1 MLLTTDEAGRC
12 HLHIAADLAGE
23 GAGVARFHALLRAEA
38 AKLAALGDTSPLEDR
53 MVRALEVLADR
64 QAALDLS
71 AGSQVTARSA
81 TRSKRS
87 HSVVTVTPRS

>member
-1 MLLTTDEAGRC
+1 MQLTTDEAGRC
-12 HLHIAADLAGE
+12 HLHITADIGGE
-23 GAGVARFHALLRAEA
+23 GAGVTRFHALLREEA
-38 AKLAALGDTSPLEDR
+38 AKLAALGDTSPLEAR

-71 AGSQVTARSA
+71 ASSQVTA
-81 TRSKRS
+81 RSKRS